1 MTPSTTS
8 TPPTLPLVGR
18 ATELAT
24 LGAWLDGVAGGRGGT
39 MIVAGGGGVGKT
51 RLAAALA
58 ERATRQG
65 WAVTVGQAYPVETGV
80 PYAIFGDALL
90 PFFRKMDRAALEVLT
105 RGGSAELA
113 YICPALAVGG
123 EGRESSAAAQPVGRE
138 PAAESKARLLWSFAQ
153 LLARAAA
160 RQPLLLVLENLQW
173 ADSSSLELLHFTARQ
188 IASHRVALLCTYN
201 ESELDQSPTL
211 RAAEQSLLSL
221 GAARLTRLEPLSHA
235 DTEALVRETFGADAA
250 TTREFAAKLYSWTR
264 GNPFFVGETLKA
276 LVESGQLH
284 RRDGVW
290 LGWEVEALALPRS
303 VRDAVL
309 VRVNRLGAGAR
320 AVANMAAV
328 VGARVSHEALVAISG
343 RPEPEVLEALDELR
357 DQGIFAE
364 SADGGVVRYDFSHP
378 MMRDVLYRELG
389 IVRARMLHATVAEAL
404 EALYARGGRRGDSP
418 LAHADELAF
427 HFSRAEA
434 RGLAPKAVKYL
445 AAAGRAALARYAN
458 REAADYLAGALD
470 RLDGDSETTPDADGT
485 IDDRRLIE
493 DLARAR
499 QRLGDYDA
507 AMALWQRAR
516 ADAIARGEPA
526 RLAAIERRMGLGCY
540 WSGRYHEALAH
551 YEAGTAAASEAKAD
565 VELARLQLA
574 KGVCL
579 QALGRPA
586 EAQTEVQGALVIAE
600 RLGNEALLARVHR
613 ALLLLY
619 VWTGPASLAREHGGR
634 AIELARSSGQ
644 RNVEWSAHWAMAML
658 EGLTGNGA
666 AITRYLAESERLADE
681 LHSPLL
687 RVWTAEVAIEYAS
700 GIGEWATAIALAER
714 TIATARALSQR
725 TLLPRL
731 LVWAA
736 VVYVGRGEFE
746 RAKAY
751 LDEAWTLSGAGTDA
765 SAAKRPLDVHQIVP
779 VHAGLTTYYVAT
791 GEYRKAIDVGVAGLA
806 IADRSGYVAWAV
818 HRLLPMI
825 IEAALWLQD
834 FHVAGRY
841 RERLR
846 RDSQRLGHRL
856 GLAWA
861 DTCDALMA
869 MMHRD
874 DRDVAPAI
882 AMLRK
887 AADDLEAIPWALDAA
902 RVRRK
907 LAEVLASHGDREGAT
922 RELRHVHDVF
932 VRLGAERELTITR
945 DVIRELGLRPPAR
958 TLATGAN
965 GLTGR
970 EIDIARL
977 AAARKSNKEIG
988 AALGISPRTVST
1000 HLSNVFAKLGVGSR
1014 SELTDV
1020 AREQGLL
1027 EGAPNGK

>member
-1 MTPSTTS
+1 MPPNTATA

-18 ATELAT
+18 ANELAT
-24 LGAWLDGVAGGRGGT
+24 LGAWLDGVAGGKGGT

-58 ERATRQG
+58 ERAARQG
-65 WAVTVGQAYPVETGV
+65 WAVAVGQAYPVETGV

-90 PFFRKMDRAALEVLT
+90 PFFRKMDAAALAVLT

-113 YICPALAVGG
+113 YICPALAVTGD
-123 EGRESSAAAQPVGRE
+123 GRDAAAPAGRE
-138 PAAESKARLLWSFAQ
+138 PAAEFKARLLWGFTQ
-153 LLARAAA
+153 ILTRVAA
-160 RQPLLLVLENLQW
+160 RQPLLIVLENLQW
-173 ADSSSLELLHFTARQ
+173 ADPSSLELLHFTARQ
-188 IASHRVALLCTYN
+188 VAGHRVALLCTYN
-201 ESELDQSPTL
+201 EAELDQSPTL

-221 GAARLTRLEPLSHA
+221 GAARLTRLEPLSHS
-235 DTEALVRETFGADAA
+235 DTEALVREAFGADAA
-250 TTREFAAKLYSWTR
+250 TTRDFAAKLYSWTR

-276 LVESGQLH
+276 LVESGQLY

-303 VRDAVL
+303 IRDAVL
-309 VRVNRLGAGAR
+309 ARVNRLGASAR
-320 AVANMAAV
+320 AVANVAAV
-328 VGARVSHEALVAISG
+328 FGARVSHEALCAISG
-343 RPEPEVLEALDELR
+343 RDESEVLEALDELR
-357 DQGIFAE
+357 GQGIFVE

-389 IVRARMLHATVAEAL
+389 IARARLLHATVAEAL
-404 EALYARGGRRGDSP
+404 EALYAAGGRGGASP
-418 LAHADELAF
+418 LAHADELAY

-445 AAAGRAALARYAN
+445 AAAGRDALARYAN
-458 REAADYLAGALD
+458 REAADYLSGALD
-470 RLDGDSETTPDADGT
+470 RLDPDESDAIGGNNGDAAERSALAAG
-485 IDDRRLIE
+485 LIE

-499 QRLGDYDA
+499 QRLGEYDS

-516 ADAIARGEPA
+516 ADAERRAQPA
-526 RLAAIERRMGLGCY
+526 RLAAIEQRMGLGCY

-551 YEAGTAAASEAKAD
+551 YATGAAAAAAAGAD
-565 VELARLQLA
+565 GDPLLARLQLA
-574 KGVCL
+574 KGMCL
-579 QALGRPA
+579 QALGRPT
-586 EAQTEVQGALVIAE
+586 EAQAEVQHALVIAE

-619 VWTGPASLAREHGGR
+619 VFTGPAHLAREHGKR
-634 AIELARSSGQ
+634 AIALARSSGQ

-658 EGLTGNGA
+658 EGLTGNGD
-666 AITRYLAESERLADE
+666 AIAHYLAESERLADE

-687 RVWTAEVAIEYAS
+687 RVWTAEVQIEYAS
-700 GIGEWATAIALAER
+700 GIGEWASAIALAER
-714 TIATARALSQR
+714 TITTARALSQR

-736 VVYVGRGEFE
+736 VIYVGRGDFE
-746 RAKAY
+746 RARRY
-751 LDEAWTLSGAGTDA
+751 LDEAWTLSGAG
-765 SAAKRPLDVHQIVP
+765 SAAATQRPLDVHQIVP
-779 VHAGLTTYYVAT
+779 VHAGCAAYYVAT
-791 GEYRKAIDVGVAGLA
+791 EDYRRAIEIGEAGLA
-806 IADRSGYVAWAV
+806 VADRSGYVAWAV

-825 IEAALWLQD
+825 IEAALRLRD

-846 RDSQRLGHRL
+846 SDSQRLGHRL
-856 GLAWA
+856 GLAGA

-869 MMHRD
+869 MLHKD
-874 DRDVAPAI
+874 SAPAV

-902 RVRRK
+902 RVRRT
-907 LAEVLASHGDREGAT
+907 LAEVLAANGDRDGAM

-958 TLATGAN
+958 TMATGAS

-970 EIDIARL
+970 EVDIARL
-977 AAARKSNKEIG
+977 AALRKSNKEIG

-1000 HLSNVFAKLGVGSR
+1000 HLSNIFVKLNVGSR

-1027 EGAPNGK
+1027 EV